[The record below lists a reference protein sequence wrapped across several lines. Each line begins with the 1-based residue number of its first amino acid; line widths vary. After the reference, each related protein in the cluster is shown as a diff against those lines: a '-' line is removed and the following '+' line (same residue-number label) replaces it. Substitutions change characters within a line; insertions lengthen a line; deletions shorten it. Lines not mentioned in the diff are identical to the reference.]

1 MGEVK
6 ISSYNITDKPQPVRR
21 MLKYP
26 SMTGQDPMFQ
36 TGEVNRVD
44 TERLEPSG
52 AQVACGCLECRKKR
66 NNYQK
71 SRTEE
76 VKTMTNVLYAYEVVA
91 VDTQEGEIVAQK
103 STVGTEADKGL
114 LSLGLTEEHQKWLK
128 KGRLIIFNRTIG
140 SFNRYLPEVSLSE
153 RISE

>member
-1 MGEVK
+1 MGEVR
-6 ISSYNITDKPQPVRR
+6 ISSCSITDRPQPVRR

-36 TGEVNRVD
+36 TGEVNTVSAENYD
-44 TERLEPSG
+44 SSG
-52 AQVACGCLECRKKR
+52 AQVGCECLDCKVKR

-71 SRTEE
+71 SQTEE
-76 VKTMTNVLYAYEVVA
+76 VKTMTNVLYVYEVVA

-128 KGRLIIFNRTIG
+128 KGRLIIFNRVIG